1 MAEIAPLRIV
11 YVFEDGAES
20 DMALGTITRE
30 GILDV
35 TKVAQG
41 QEASVET
48 LVSELNGSSR
58 MFLRDARTSPQTGRA
73 AMVKT
78 PVDRGMPGFL
88 DALVENAKR
97 FYGAELRF
105 DPAVFEGGE
114 LLMQDPVDDDV
125 EKPIDDTPPEADMTP
140 DENAKPGIDI

>member
-1 MAEIAPLRIV
+1 MAEQAPLRIV

-30 GILDV
+30 GMLEI

-41 QEASVET
+41 QEASVDM

-58 MFLRDARTSPQTGRA
+58 MFMRDATTSPETGRA

-88 DALVENAKR
+88 EALVENAKR
-97 FYGAELRF
+97 FYGVELRF
-105 DPAVFEGGE
+105 DPAVFDGGD
-114 LLMQDPVDDDV
+114 LLMQDLGDDDI
-125 EKPIDDTPPEADMTP
+125 EDPIDDTPPVADMTP
-140 DENAKPGIDI
+140 DENAKPGIDV